1 MKRSIYAASSA
12 KTLDIREE
20 VILSEL
26 SKTYK
31 KETEKQRL
39 EEIRDQRQQQRN
51 ASPGDSIQPT
61 DNQTDIV
68 NIVNENHPFQTIL
81 KILILHGNRP
91 FGPDNPVNTKTQI
104 LSDIVEDLDALE
116 HPLYISI
123 LREYQERES
132 AEINNSAEYYMNHS
146 NGDIRN
152 MVLSWIDPG
161 YEFSKNWIEKHHHP
175 LQYQPLPEENYVNE
189 YNYALLL
196 FKLFALNKLVI
207 ENKKKINEMIEA
219 KDDAGLL
226 IQLKA
231 QVLIDKE
238 RSALSSKIGMVIVP
252 R

>member
-161 YEFSKNWIEKHHHP
+161 YEFSKN
-175 LQYQPLPEENYVNE
+175 
-189 YNYALLL
+189 
-196 FKLFALNKLVI
+196 
-207 ENKKKINEMIEA
+207 
-219 KDDAGLL
+219 
-226 IQLKA
+226 
-231 QVLIDKE
+231 
-238 RSALSSKIGMVIVP
+238 
-252 R
+252 